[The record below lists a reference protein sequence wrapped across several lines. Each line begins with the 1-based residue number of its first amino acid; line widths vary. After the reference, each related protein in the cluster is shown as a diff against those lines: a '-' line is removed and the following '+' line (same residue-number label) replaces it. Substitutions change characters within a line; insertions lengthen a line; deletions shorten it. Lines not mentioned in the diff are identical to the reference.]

1 MQPGKPGNGLRTCD
15 ARVAS
20 CSAHCS
26 WPTRMPIAATWPKS
40 HPDWPGTAP
49 SAYSSCRADYLFLIS
64 AMRPCR
70 RSDLAPIED
79 GFIMLMQKHQ
89 SSFLFGGNAPYV
101 EEQYELYLADP
112 ASVADEWRAYFD
124 ALRETPAIDGSD
136 RDDEPHAPVVSS
148 FVDLGKRSRA
158 TGMTRDD
165 GLAIARK
172 QVAVQSLIAAFR
184 MVGTRKAK
192 LDPLL
197 WTAPQASVELTPT
210 FYGLSAADMSTRFS
224 TADTFLFDEDATL
237 HDIVAA
243 LEETYCG
250 TLGAEFMHLTDAS
263 ERRWWQMR
271 LESTRTRPSFSVAE
285 KNRILERLT
294 AAEGLE
300 KYLHTRYVGQKR
312 FSLEGA
318 ESLIVLLDELVR
330 YGASKKV
337 STVVMGMAHRG
348 RLNVLIN
355 IAGKPLR
362 ALFDEFDGKDG
373 EHLPAGDVKYHKGYS
388 SVTQTSDGPVEV
400 VLAFNPSHL
409 EIVNPVVQGMARAK
423 GEASGAGDG
432 SDVLPVEIHGDAA
445 MSGQGVVM
453 ETLNLSYTRGHGT
466 GGTVHVVVNNQIGF
480 TTSDPRDTRSSFYCT
495 DVAKMIEAPVLH
507 VNADDPEAVA
517 MAVRLALDY
526 RSAFRRSVVI
536 DLVCFRK
543 HGHQEQDTPSIT
555 QPLMYGSIASHP
567 GARTVYAEQLIQ
579 EGVVTS
585 VQVSDYVNAY
595 RDGLEL
601 ARKSEAPSAS
611 VQPDEMPAWP
621 KFLEDYA
628 GPVHYGP
635 PLPAQVRAWARQIST
650 VPDGVELHPL
660 VGKMMAAR
668 HEMAAGR
675 KPIDWG
681 MGEHLAFASL
691 LAAGVDVRL
700 SGQDSARGTFN
711 HRHAVL
717 HNQQRTSRSE
727 GVYIPLD
734 HVDEARGRFTVTN
747 SILSEVA
754 VLAFEYGYSTVNR
767 NALVMWEAQFG
778 DFANGAQ
785 VVIDQFI
792 AAGAAK
798 WGQLSGLT
806 LLLPHGQDGQGPEHA
821 SARLER
827 YLQLCAQDNMR
838 VVQPTTPAQ
847 LFHLLRMQAVVFD
860 RRPLVVMTPKSLLR
874 HPEAVSTLDELA
886 RGAFREVLGDTQVEP
901 LRASSVERVIVSSG
915 KVYFELLEH
924 RRTSGVVDV
933 PLIRAEQLYPFPS
946 RQLAAEFARYPN
958 LKTVVWCQE
967 ESRNQGAWSFIEP
980 QLREILPSTAQ
991 LQYAGP
997 LASAS
1002 TAPGYHAAHAARQA
1016 ALISSAFAE
1025 YASQS

>member
-1 MQPGKPGNGLRTCD
+1 
-15 ARVAS
+15 
-20 CSAHCS
+20 
-26 WPTRMPIAATWPKS
+26 
-40 HPDWPGTAP
+40 
-49 SAYSSCRADYLFLIS
+49 
-64 AMRPCR
+64 
-70 RSDLAPIED
+70 
-79 GFIMLMQKHQ
+79 MLMEKIQ

-136 RDDEPHAPVVSS
+136 RDDEPHAPVVST
-148 FVDLGKRSRA
+148 FVELGKRSRA
-158 TGMTRDD
+158 TEMTLDD

-197 WTAPQASVELTPT
+197 WTPPQASVELTPA
-210 FYGLSAADMSTRFS
+210 FYGLSAADMATRFS

-237 HDIVAA
+237 REIVAA
-243 LEETYCG
+243 LEQTYSG
-250 TLGAEFMHLTDAS
+250 TLGAEFMHLSDAG
-263 ERRWWQMR
+263 ERRWWQMQ
-271 LESTRTRPSFSVAE
+271 LESTRARSSFSVAE
-285 KNRILERLT
+285 KKRFLERLT

-312 FSLEGA
+312 FSLEGG

-337 STVVMGMAHRG
+337 GTVVMGMAHRG
-348 RLNVLIN
+348 RLNVLVN

-362 ALFDEFDGKDG
+362 ALFDEFEGKSGDP
-373 EHLPAGDVKYHKGYS
+373 LPAGDVKYHKGYS
-388 SVTQTSDGPVEV
+388 GVTQTADGPVDV

-423 GEASGAGDG
+423 GETLGAGDG

-453 ETLNLSYTRGHGT
+453 ETLSLTYTRGYGT

-495 DVAKMIEAPVLH
+495 DIAKMIEAPVLH

-526 RSAFRRSVVI
+526 RTNFKRSVVI

-543 HGHQEQDTPSIT
+543 HGHQEQDTPAIT
-555 QPLMYGSIASHP
+555 QPLMYRAITSHP
-567 GARTVYAEQLIQ
+567 GVRTVYAQQLIK
-579 EGVVTS
+579 EGVVTQDQVKDILDAQRDSLEHARESEPLDVS
-585 VQVSDYVNAY
+585 VQ
-595 RDGLEL
+595 
-601 ARKSEAPSAS
+601 SEAIPT
-611 VQPDEMPAWP
+611 WP

-628 GPVHYGP
+628 GPVQYGP
-635 PLPAQVRAWARQIST
+635 PLPAQVRALAQQIST
-650 VPDGVELHPL
+650 IPDGYEIHPL
-660 VGKMMAAR
+660 VGKMIAAR
-668 HEMAAGR
+668 REMAAGR
-675 KPIDWG
+675 KPVDWG

-691 LAAGVDVRL
+691 LGAGIDVRL

-717 HNQQRTSRSE
+717 HNQTRTSRTE

-734 HVDEARGRFTVTN
+734 HIDGASGRFTVTN
-747 SILSEVA
+747 SILSEAA

-767 NALVMWEAQFG
+767 NALVVWEAQFG

-806 LLLPHGQDGQGPEHA
+806 LFLPHGQDGQGPEHA

-838 VVQPTTPAQ
+838 VTQPTTPAQ
-847 LFHLLRMQAVVFD
+847 LFHLLRMQAAVFD

-886 RGAFREVLGDTQVEP
+886 TGAFREILVDTQAEP
-901 LRASSVERVIVSSG
+901 SRVSNVERVIVSSG
-915 KVYFELLEH
+915 KVYFDLLEQ
-924 RRTSGVVDV
+924 RRTSGVDAT
-933 PLIRAEQLYPFPS
+933 PLIRVEQLYPFPS

-967 ESRNQGAWSFIEP
+967 ESRNQGAWSFVEP
-980 QLREILPSTAQ
+980 QLREILPSGAR

-997 LASAS
+997 AASAS
-1002 TAPGYHAAHAARQA
+1002 TASGYHAVHAARQA

-1025 YASQS
+1025 

>member
-1 MQPGKPGNGLRTCD
+1 
-15 ARVAS
+15 
-20 CSAHCS
+20 
-26 WPTRMPIAATWPKS
+26 
-40 HPDWPGTAP
+40 
-49 SAYSSCRADYLFLIS
+49 
-64 AMRPCR
+64 
-70 RSDLAPIED
+70 
-79 GFIMLMQKHQ
+79 MLMEKIQ

-136 RDDEPHAPVVSS
+136 RDDEPHAPVVST
-148 FVDLGKRSRA
+148 FVELGKRSRA
-158 TGMTRDD
+158 TETTLDD

-197 WTAPQASVELTPT
+197 WTPPQASVELTPA

-237 HDIVAA
+237 REIVAA
-243 LEETYCG
+243 LEQTYSG
-250 TLGAEFMHLTDAS
+250 TLGAEFMHLSDAG
-263 ERRWWQMR
+263 ERRWWQMQ
-271 LESTRTRPSFSVAE
+271 LESTRARPSFSVAE
-285 KNRILERLT
+285 KKRFLERLT

-312 FSLEGA
+312 FSLEGG

-337 STVVMGMAHRG
+337 GTVVMGMAHRG
-348 RLNVLIN
+348 RLNVLVN

-362 ALFDEFDGKDG
+362 ALFDEFEGKSGDP
-373 EHLPAGDVKYHKGYS
+373 LPAGDVKYHKGYS
-388 SVTQTSDGPVEV
+388 GVTQTADGPVDV

-423 GEASGAGDG
+423 GETSGTGDG

-453 ETLNLSYTRGHGT
+453 ETLSLTYTRGHGT

-495 DVAKMIEAPVLH
+495 DIAKMIEAPVLH

-526 RSAFRRSVVI
+526 RTAFRRSVVI

-543 HGHQEQDTPSIT
+543 HGHQEQDTPAIT
-555 QPLMYGSIASHP
+555 QPLMYRAITSHP
-567 GARTVYAEQLIQ
+567 GVRTVYAQQLIR
-579 EGVVTS
+579 EGVVTPD
-585 VQVSDYVNAY
+585 QVKDTLDAH
-595 RDGLEL
+595 RDSLEH
-601 ARKSEAPSAS
+601 ARKAEAPGVS
-611 VQPDEMPAWP
+611 VQPAEIPTWP
-621 KFLEDYA
+621 KFLDDYA
-628 GPVHYGP
+628 GPVQYGP
-635 PLPAQVRAWARQIST
+635 PLPAQVRALAQQIST
-650 VPDGVELHPL
+650 IPDGYEIHPL
-660 VGKMMAAR
+660 VGKMIAAR
-668 HEMAAGR
+668 REMAAGR
-675 KPIDWG
+675 KPVDWG

-691 LAAGVDVRL
+691 LGAGIDVRL

-717 HNQQRTSRSE
+717 HNQTRTSRTE

-734 HVDEARGRFTVTN
+734 HIDGARGRFTVTN
-747 SILSEVA
+747 SILSEAA

-767 NALVMWEAQFG
+767 NALVVWEAQFG

-806 LLLPHGQDGQGPEHA
+806 LFLPHGQDGQGPEHA

-838 VVQPTTPAQ
+838 VTQPTTPAQ
-847 LFHLLRMQAVVFD
+847 LFHLLRMQAAVFD

-886 RGAFREVLGDTQVEP
+886 TGAFREILVDTQAEP
-901 LRASSVERVIVSSG
+901 SRVSNVERVIVSSG
-915 KVYFELLEH
+915 KVYFDLLEQ
-924 RRTSGVVDV
+924 RRTSSVDDT
-933 PLIRAEQLYPFPS
+933 PLIRVEQLYPFPS

-967 ESRNQGAWSFIEP
+967 ESRNQGAWSFVEP
-980 QLREILPSTAQ
+980 QLREILPSAAQ

-997 LASAS
+997 AASAS
-1002 TAPGYHAAHAARQA
+1002 TAPGYHAVHAARQA
-1016 ALISSAFAE
+1016 ALISSAFA
-1025 YASQS
+1025 Q

>member
-1 MQPGKPGNGLRTCD
+1 
-15 ARVAS
+15 
-20 CSAHCS
+20 
-26 WPTRMPIAATWPKS
+26 
-40 HPDWPGTAP
+40 
-49 SAYSSCRADYLFLIS
+49 
-64 AMRPCR
+64 
-70 RSDLAPIED
+70 
-79 GFIMLMQKHQ
+79 MLMQKRQ
-89 SSFLFGGNAPYV
+89 TSFLFGGNAPYV
-101 EEQYELYLADP
+101 EDQYELYLADP
-112 ASVADEWRAYFD
+112 ASVPDGWRAYFD

-136 RDDEPHAPVVSS
+136 RDDEPHAPVVST
-148 FVDLGKRSRA
+148 FVDLGKRSHA
-158 TGMTRDD
+158 SAMTLDD

-184 MVGTRKAK
+184 MVGTRKAR

-197 WTAPQASVELTPT
+197 WTSPHAPVELLPT
-210 FYGLSAADMSTRFS
+210 FYGLSSTDMSTRFS
-224 TADTFLFDEDATL
+224 TADTFLFEDDATL
-237 HDIVAA
+237 CEIVLA
-243 LEETYCG
+243 LEQTYCG
-250 TLGAEFMHLTDAS
+250 TLGAEFMHLSDAG

-271 LESTRTRPSFSVAE
+271 LESTRARPSFSVAE
-285 KNRILERLT
+285 KHRILERLT

-348 RLNVLIN
+348 RLNVLVN

-362 ALFDEFDGKDG
+362 ALFDEFDGKNGDD
-373 EHLPAGDVKYHKGYS
+373 LPAGDVKYHKGFS
-388 SVTQTSDGPVEV
+388 SVTQTSDGPVDV

-423 GEASGAGDG
+423 GEVSGAGDG

-453 ETLNLSYTRGHGT
+453 ETLSLSYTRGHGT

-495 DVAKMIEAPVLH
+495 DIAKMIEAPVLH

-526 RSAFRRSVVI
+526 RTAFRRSVVI

-543 HGHQEQDTPSIT
+543 HGHQEQDTPNIT
-555 QPLMYGSIASHP
+555 QPLMYRSIAGHP
-567 GARTVYAEQLIQ
+567 GARTVYAQRLIQ
-579 EGVVTS
+579 EGVVSTG
-585 VQVSDYVNAY
+585 QVEDYVNAC
-595 RDGLEL
+595 RDGLER
-601 ARKSEAPSAS
+601 ARESEAPAAS
-611 VQPDEMPAWP
+611 GRRQDIPAWP

-628 GPVHYGP
+628 GPVSYAP
-635 PLPAQVRAWARQIST
+635 PLPAQVRALAQQIST
-650 VPDGVELHPL
+650 VPDGYELHPL

-668 HEMAAGR
+668 REMAAGT

-691 LAAGVDVRL
+691 LGAGIDVRL
-700 SGQDSARGTFN
+700 SGQDCARGTFN

-717 HNQQRTSRSE
+717 HNQKRTSRSD

-734 HVDEARGRFTVTN
+734 HVDKARGRFAVTN
-747 SILSEVA
+747 SILSEAA
-754 VLAFEYGYSTVNR
+754 VLAFEYGYSTLNR
-767 NALVMWEAQFG
+767 NALVVWEAQFG

-806 LLLPHGQDGQGPEHA
+806 LFLPHGQEGQGPEHA

-838 VVQPTTPAQ
+838 VCQPTTPSQ
-847 LFHLLRMQAVVFD
+847 LFHLLRMQAAVFD

-874 HPEAVSTLDELA
+874 HPEAVSTLDDLA
-886 RGAFREVLGDTQVEP
+886 KGAFREILGDTQVEAS
-901 LRASSVERVIVSSG
+901 RASDVERVIACSG
-915 KVYFELLEH
+915 KVYFDLLAH
-924 RRTSGVVDV
+924 RRTSGVADI
-933 PLIRAEQLYPFPS
+933 PLIRVEQLYPFPS

-958 LKTVVWCQE
+958 LKTVVWGQE
-967 ESRNQGAWSFIEP
+967 ESRNQGAWGAIEP
-980 QLREILPSTAQ
+980 QLREILPSAAQ

-997 LASAS
+997 PASAS
-1002 TAPGYHAAHAARQA
+1002 TAPGYHSAHAARQA
-1016 ALISSAFAE
+1016 ALISDAFAM
-1025 YASQS
+1025 

>member
-1 MQPGKPGNGLRTCD
+1 
-15 ARVAS
+15 
-20 CSAHCS
+20 
-26 WPTRMPIAATWPKS
+26 
-40 HPDWPGTAP
+40 
-49 SAYSSCRADYLFLIS
+49 
-64 AMRPCR
+64 
-70 RSDLAPIED
+70 
-79 GFIMLMQKHQ
+79 MLMEKIQ

-136 RDDEPHAPVVSS
+136 RDDEPHAPVVST
-148 FVDLGKRSRA
+148 FVELGKRSRA
-158 TGMTRDD
+158 TETTLDD

-197 WTAPQASVELTPT
+197 WTPPQASVELTPA

-237 HDIVAA
+237 REIVAA
-243 LEETYCG
+243 LEQTYCG
-250 TLGAEFMHLTDAS
+250 TLGAEFMHLSDAG
-263 ERRWWQMR
+263 ERRWWQMQ
-271 LESTRTRPSFSVAE
+271 LESTRARPSFSVAE
-285 KNRILERLT
+285 KKRFLERLT

-312 FSLEGA
+312 FSLEGG

-337 STVVMGMAHRG
+337 GTVVMGMAHRG
-348 RLNVLIN
+348 RLNVLVN
-355 IAGKPLR
+355 IVGKPLR
-362 ALFDEFDGKDG
+362 ALFDEFEGKSG
-373 EHLPAGDVKYHKGYS
+373 GPLPAGDVKYHKGYS
-388 SVTQTSDGPVEV
+388 GVTQTADGPVDV

-423 GEASGAGDG
+423 GETSGTGDG

-453 ETLNLSYTRGHGT
+453 ETLSLTYTRGHGT

-495 DVAKMIEAPVLH
+495 DIAKMIEAPVLH

-526 RSAFRRSVVI
+526 RTAFRRSVVI

-543 HGHQEQDTPSIT
+543 HGHQEQDTPAIT
-555 QPLMYGSIASHP
+555 QPLMYRAITSHP
-567 GARTVYAEQLIQ
+567 GVRTVYAQQLIK
-579 EGVVTS
+579 EGVVTPD
-585 VQVSDYVNAY
+585 QVKDTLDAH
-595 RDGLEL
+595 RDSLEH
-601 ARKSEAPSAS
+601 AREAEAPGVS
-611 VQPDEMPAWP
+611 VQPAEIPTWP

-628 GPVHYGP
+628 GPVQYGP
-635 PLPAQVRAWARQIST
+635 PLPAQVRALAQQIST
-650 VPDGVELHPL
+650 IPDGYEIHPL
-660 VGKMMAAR
+660 VGKMIAAR
-668 HEMAAGR
+668 REMAAGR
-675 KPIDWG
+675 KPVDWG

-691 LAAGVDVRL
+691 LGAGIDVRL

-711 HRHAVL
+711 HRHAVV
-717 HNQQRTSRSE
+717 HNQTRTSRTE

-734 HVDEARGRFTVTN
+734 HIDGASGRFTVTN
-747 SILSEVA
+747 SILSEAA

-767 NALVMWEAQFG
+767 NALVVWEAQFG

-806 LLLPHGQDGQGPEHA
+806 LFLPHGQDGQGPEHA

-838 VVQPTTPAQ
+838 VTQPTTPAQ
-847 LFHLLRMQAVVFD
+847 LFHLLRMQAAVFD

-886 RGAFREVLGDTQVEP
+886 TGAFREILVDTQAEP
-901 LRASSVERVIVSSG
+901 SRVSNVERVIVSSG
-915 KVYFELLEH
+915 KVYFDLLEQ
-924 RRTSGVVDV
+924 RRTSGVDDT
-933 PLIRAEQLYPFPS
+933 PLIRVEQLYPFPS
-946 RQLAAEFARYPN
+946 RQLAVEFARYPN

-967 ESRNQGAWSFIEP
+967 ESRNQGAWSFVEP
-980 QLREILPSTAQ
+980 QLREILPSAAQ

-997 LASAS
+997 AASAS
-1002 TAPGYHAAHAARQA
+1002 TAPGYHAVHAARQA
-1016 ALISSAFAE
+1016 ALISSAFA
-1025 YASQS
+1025 Q

>member
-1 MQPGKPGNGLRTCD
+1 
-15 ARVAS
+15 
-20 CSAHCS
+20 
-26 WPTRMPIAATWPKS
+26 
-40 HPDWPGTAP
+40 
-49 SAYSSCRADYLFLIS
+49 
-64 AMRPCR
+64 
-70 RSDLAPIED
+70 
-79 GFIMLMQKHQ
+79 MLMQNLQ

-136 RDDEPHAPVVSS
+136 RDDEPHAPVVST
-148 FVDLGKRSRA
+148 FVELARRPRA
-158 TGMTRDD
+158 TVMTRDD

-184 MVGTRKAK
+184 MVGTRNAA

-197 WTAPQASVELTPT
+197 WTSPKPLVELTPA
-210 FYGLSAADMSTRFS
+210 FYGLTAEDMSTRFS

-237 HDIVAA
+237 RDIVAA
-243 LEETYCG
+243 LEETYSG
-250 TLGAEFMHLTDAS
+250 TLGAEFMHLSDAN

-271 LESTRTRPSFSVAE
+271 LESTRAKPAFSATE
-285 KNRILERLT
+285 KKRILERLT

-300 KYLHTRYVGQKR
+300 KYLHTRYVGQTR
-312 FSLEGA
+312 FSLEGG

-348 RLNVLIN
+348 RLNVLVN

-362 ALFDEFDGKDG
+362 ALFDEFDGKAGDR
-373 EHLPAGDVKYHKGYS
+373 LPAGDVKYHKGYS
-388 SVTQTSDGPVEV
+388 NVTQTSDGPVEV

-423 GEASGAGDG
+423 GDASNRGDG

-466 GGTVHVVVNNQIGF
+466 GGTVHVVVNNQVGF
-480 TTSDPRDTRSSFYCT
+480 TTSDPRDARSSFYTT
-495 DVAKMIEAPVLH
+495 DIAKMIEAPVLH
-507 VNADDPEAVA
+507 VNGDDAEAVA

-526 RSAFRRSVVI
+526 RTAFRRSVVI

-543 HGHQEQDTPSIT
+543 YGHQEQDTPDIT
-555 QPLMYGSIASHP
+555 QPLMYRAIANHP
-567 GARTVYAEQLIQ
+567 GVRTVYAQQLLK

-585 VQVSDYVNAY
+585 EQANNYVKAS
-595 RDGLEL
+595 RDGFER
-601 ARKSEAPSAS
+601 ARTSEVPGAS
-611 VQPDEMPAWP
+611 VQPQEIPPWP
-621 KFLEDYA
+621 LFLEDYA
-628 GPVHYGP
+628 GPVTYGP
-635 PLPAQVRAWARQIST
+635 PLPAQVRALAQQIST
-650 VPDGVELHPL
+650 VPEGYELHPL

-668 HEMAAGR
+668 REMAAGK
-675 KPIDWG
+675 KPLDWG

-691 LAAGVDVRL
+691 LEAGIDVRV
-700 SGQDSARGTFN
+700 SGQDSARGTFS

-717 HNQQRTSRSE
+717 HNQRRTSRSD
-727 GVYIPLD
+727 GVYIPLEHIEHLGQAD
-734 HVDEARGRFTVTN
+734 QVDQARGRFTVTN
-747 SILSEVA
+747 SILSEAA

-767 NALVMWEAQFG
+767 NALVVWEAQFG

-798 WGQLSGLT
+798 WGQRSGLT
-806 LLLPHGQDGQGPEHA
+806 LFLPHGQEGQGPEHA

-827 YLQLCAQDNMR
+827 YLQLSAQDNMR

-847 LFHLLRMQAVVFD
+847 LFHLLRMQAAVFD
-860 RRPLVVMTPKSLLR
+860 RRPLIVMTPKSLLR
-874 HPEAVSTLDELA
+874 HPEAVSTLDDLS
-886 RGAFREVLGDTQVEP
+886 RGAFREILGDAQVESS
-901 LRASSVERVIVSSG
+901 RASSVQRVIVSSG

-924 RRTSGVVDV
+924 RRKSGAANT
-933 PLIRAEQLYPFPS
+933 PLIRMEQLYPFPS
-946 RQLAAEFARYPN
+946 QQLAAEFARYPN

-967 ESRNQGAWSFIEP
+967 ESRNQGAWSFVEP
-980 QLREILPSTAQ
+980 QLREILPADAQ

-997 LASAS
+997 AASAS
-1002 TAPGYHAAHAARQA
+1002 TAPGYHSAHVVRQA
-1016 ALISSAFAE
+1016 ALLASAFAE
-1025 YASQS
+1025 E

>member
-1 MQPGKPGNGLRTCD
+1 
-15 ARVAS
+15 
-20 CSAHCS
+20 
-26 WPTRMPIAATWPKS
+26 
-40 HPDWPGTAP
+40 
-49 SAYSSCRADYLFLIS
+49 
-64 AMRPCR
+64 
-70 RSDLAPIED
+70 
-79 GFIMLMQKHQ
+79 MLMEKIQ

-136 RDDEPHAPVVSS
+136 RDDEPHAPVVST
-148 FVDLGKRSRA
+148 FVELGKRARA
-158 TGMTRDD
+158 TETTLDD

-197 WTAPQASVELTPT
+197 WTPPQASVELTPA

-237 HDIVAA
+237 REIVAA
-243 LEETYCG
+243 LEQTYCG
-250 TLGAEFMHLTDAS
+250 TLGAEFMHLSDAG
-263 ERRWWQMR
+263 ERRWWQMQ
-271 LESTRTRPSFSVAE
+271 LESTRARPSFSVAE
-285 KNRILERLT
+285 KKRFLERLT

-312 FSLEGA
+312 FSLEGG

-337 STVVMGMAHRG
+337 GTVVMGMAHRG
-348 RLNVLIN
+348 RLNVLVN

-362 ALFDEFDGKDG
+362 ALFDEFEGKSGDP
-373 EHLPAGDVKYHKGYS
+373 LPAGDVKYHKGYS
-388 SVTQTSDGPVEV
+388 GVTQTADGPVDV

-423 GEASGAGDG
+423 GETSGTGDG

-453 ETLNLSYTRGHGT
+453 ETLSLTYTRGHGT

-495 DVAKMIEAPVLH
+495 DIAKMIEAPVLH

-526 RSAFRRSVVI
+526 RTAFRRSVVI

-543 HGHQEQDTPSIT
+543 HGHQEQDTPAIT
-555 QPLMYGSIASHP
+555 QPLMYRAITSHP
-567 GARTVYAEQLIQ
+567 GVRTVYAQQLIR
-579 EGVVTS
+579 EGVVTPD
-585 VQVSDYVNAY
+585 QVKDTLDAH
-595 RDGLEL
+595 RDSLEH
-601 ARKSEAPSAS
+601 AREAEAPGVS
-611 VQPDEMPAWP
+611 VQPAEIPTWP

-628 GPVHYGP
+628 GPVQYGP
-635 PLPAQVRAWARQIST
+635 PLPAQVRALAQQIST
-650 VPDGVELHPL
+650 IPDGFEIHPL
-660 VGKMMAAR
+660 VGKMIAAR
-668 HEMAAGR
+668 REMAAGR
-675 KPIDWG
+675 KPVDWG

-691 LAAGVDVRL
+691 LDAGIDVRL

-717 HNQQRTSRSE
+717 HNQTRTSRSE

-734 HVDEARGRFTVTN
+734 HIDGASGRFTVTN
-747 SILSEVA
+747 SILSEAA

-767 NALVMWEAQFG
+767 NALVVWEAQFG

-806 LLLPHGQDGQGPEHA
+806 LFLPHGQDGQGPEHA

-838 VVQPTTPAQ
+838 VTQPTTPAQ
-847 LFHLLRMQAVVFD
+847 LFHLLRMQAAVFD
-860 RRPLVVMTPKSLLR
+860 RRPLIVMTPKSLLR

-886 RGAFREVLGDTQVEP
+886 TGAFREILVDTQVEP
-901 LRASSVERVIVSSG
+901 SRVSNVERVIVSSG
-915 KVYFELLEH
+915 KVYFDLLEQ
-924 RRTSGVVDV
+924 RRTSGVDDT
-933 PLIRAEQLYPFPS
+933 PLIRVEQLYPFPS

-967 ESRNQGAWSFIEP
+967 ESRNQGAWSFVEP
-980 QLREILPSTAQ
+980 QLREILPSGAQ

-997 LASAS
+997 AASAS
-1002 TAPGYHAAHAARQA
+1002 TAPGYHAVHAARQA
-1016 ALISSAFAE
+1016 ALISSAFAK
-1025 YASQS
+1025 